1 MRRPQNWKKS
11 PTCFDK
17 AAVLLSSVKTSGTFF
32 QIFVGFSEKLNF
44 SKVKQVEQL
53 ETRPL
58 CTKELHDGYK
68 NCFSSQLEE

>member
-1 MRRPQNWKKS
+1 MSIIVCICNKKN
-11 PTCFDK
+11 
-17 AAVLLSSVKTSGTFF
+17 LSVKNKRKRK
-32 QIFVGFSEKLNF
+32 FSIYRSTKSEETDF
-44 SKVKQVEQL
+44 SSSSKVKQVEQL